1 MLVGNGGEYMAN
13 DGNSC
18 LLQSINLYNLVN
30 NKFEDNAE
38 IDYKKFDH
46 LIRLSIRMMNQT
58 QDYGYDMLPLDKNRK
73 NVDEWNSIG
82 LGVFGLADMFVAMKI
97 KYGSKESIELVS
109 RLFDFMNFIAL
120 DESCNE
126 AKKHG
131 TFGKYDWEKQKQSPI
146 IKALRLTKEGCELYD
161 KIEKYGLRNSSV
173 LSIPPTGT
181 ISLFMGKLSGGIEP
195 LFKLWYERTSHQGEK
210 KNFTFRVMSRS
221 VEDLINHLGLPHDI
235 SKEELMRKCPWL
247 IESHDIAPEDRIKMQ
262 SVMQEYVDNSISST
276 INLPNSATWEDIYNI
291 YISAWKQGCKGVT
304 VFRSG
309 CERQGILG
317 TESNKKEE
325 HIFKYDSIEPISRRG
340 VKEVNGKTFRMQTAC
355 SRLYITVNYTDEG
368 DLFEVFT
375 NITGGCTSNIN
386 SLCRLT
392 SAALRSGMKVSSII
406 EELRSVSCPACQTLR
421 RKGEKD
427 IELSCGNAIANAL
440 EKAYK
445 DSGRTI
451 EHEKDES
458 GLYECPQCHQ
468 KSLRLEA
475 KCCVCS
481 NPDCNYSKCE

>member
-1 MLVGNGGEYMAN
+1 MASVMLVGNGGEYMAN

-340 VKEVNGKTFRMQTAC
+340 VKEVQGCTIRLQTAC
-355 SRLYITVNYTDEG
+355 VDKFYLHINKTDDGE
-368 DLFEVFT
+368 LFEVFA
-375 NITGGCTSNIN
+375 NPSNGCISNIN
-386 SLCRLT
+386 TITRLVST
-392 SAALRSGMKVSSII
+392 ALRSGIKVEEII
-406 EELRSVSCPACQTLR
+406 KDLKASKCAGCQALRN
-421 RKGEKD
+421 KGNKD
-427 IELSCGNAIANAL
+427 IELSCGNAIAKAL
-440 EKAYK
+440 EMCYNKNLNGQNEALTVCRECGAKAV
-445 DSGRTI
+445 
-451 EHEKDES
+451 
-458 GLYECPQCHQ
+458 
-468 KSLRLEA
+468 RLEG
-475 KCCVCS
+475 KCSVCGECGAS
-481 NPDCNYSKCE
+481 ACSE